1 MHLITDVKFYN
12 ELIKGRWTK
21 EIYNDY
27 DRINKKLVEKY
38 NIEIPK
44 EIQEYVLFKR
54 GKLHVFTEN
63 EIYEFIEKMGK
74 IHLTT

>member
-44 EIQEYVLFKR
+44 EVQGYVSFKR

-63 EIYEFIEKMGK
+63 EIYEFIEEMGK
-74 IHLTT
+74 IHLTM

>member
-44 EIQEYVLFKR
+44 EVQEYVSFKR

-63 EIYEFIEKMGK
+63 EIYEFIEEMGK
-74 IHLTT
+74 IHLTI